1 MSDKALVFV
10 GTLNRATP
18 YFEDANG
25 EGLLIYLLDEETG
38 QLTLQGKVKGID
50 NPTYLSLHPEKA
62 CLYATSEVFGWN
74 EGTVS
79 AYSFDRFTGALTYL
93 NKQPAL
99 GSLTAYSTVDR
110 SGRYLLLANYAHEPW
125 NDDSLSVENPGQAA
139 VVYPIAED
147 GSVIAPISWVK
158 HHGTGPDPDRQE
170 RPHPHSVVPS
180 LDNRFAVVPDLGI
193 DQVICYR
200 FEDGQLTPPEGHSSI
215 KLPGRSGPRH
225 FVFST
230 DNKTAYVINEL
241 GSTIGHL
248 SFDAA
253 SGAFEVVEIVS
264 TIPAGFT
271 AENRCA
277 DLHMSSDERFLYG
290 SNRGHDSIAIFA
302 VDPKNRRLTLLGFAP
317 TEGRTPRNFALS
329 PSEKIVLAANQNGD
343 SITVF
348 RRDPATGLLDRLR
361 NLEVGT
367 PVCIKMV
374 SLP

>member
-18 YFEDANG
+18 YFEGANG
-25 EGLLIYLLDEETG
+25 DGILVFLLDEQNG
-38 QLTLQGKVKGID
+38 QLELQGTVKGID
-50 NPTYLSLHPEKA
+50 NPTYLSLHPEKD

-79 AYSFDRFTGALTYL
+79 AYRFDRSAGALTYL

-125 NDDSLSVENPGQAA
+125 TEDSLNVENPGKAA
-139 VVYPIAED
+139 VVYPIADD
-147 GSVIAPISWVK
+147 GSLMPPISSVK
-158 HHGTGPDPDRQE
+158 HSGTGPDADRQE
-170 RPHPHSVVPS
+170 RPHPHSAVPS
-180 LDNRFAVVPDLGI
+180 LDNRFVVVPDLGI
-193 DQVICYR
+193 DQVVCYR
-200 FEDGQLTPPEGHSSI
+200 FEEGHLVPPEGHFSVT
-215 KLPGRSGPRH
+215 LPGRSGPRH
-225 FVFST
+225 FVFSK

-241 GSTIGHL
+241 GSTVGHL
-248 SFDAA
+248 RFDAA
-253 SGAFEVVEIVS
+253 AGTFEIVEIVS

-277 DLHMSSDERFLYG
+277 DLHLSSDERFLYG
-290 SNRGHDSIAIFA
+290 SNRGHDSIVIYA
-302 VDPKNRRLTLLGFAP
+302 VDPQTRRLTVLDYAP

-329 PSEKIVLAANQNGD
+329 PSEKLVLAANQNGD

-348 RRDPATGLLDRLR
+348 RRDASTGLLSRANKIDI
-361 NLEVGT
+361 GT

-374 SLP
+374 PLP